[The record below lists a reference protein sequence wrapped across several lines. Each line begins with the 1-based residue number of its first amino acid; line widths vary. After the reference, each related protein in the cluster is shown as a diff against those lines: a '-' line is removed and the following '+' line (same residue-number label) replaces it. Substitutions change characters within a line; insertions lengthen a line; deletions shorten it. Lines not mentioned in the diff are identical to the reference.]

1 VKGSRE
7 RSQPPFIQKSKA
19 ETVGTND
26 NLTRQHNEQQRPA
39 TERHTTFRI
48 GHQTKCFTMVRFM
61 LDETYEEV
69 TDVTD
74 VSADDNA
81 STMETPLGLCYLQ
94 RKGAFLA

>member
-1 VKGSRE
+1 
-7 RSQPPFIQKSKA
+7 
-19 ETVGTND
+19 
-26 NLTRQHNEQQRPA
+26 
-39 TERHTTFRI
+39 
-48 GHQTKCFTMVRFM
+48 MVRFM